1 MKLRYS
7 QTSPYVRKVVVC
19 AAEMGLGE
27 RIERTPSGPQNADE
41 LRQDNPLGKVPAL
54 VTDAGEAL
62 YDSPVICE
70 YLDSLHDG
78 EALFPAAG
86 EARWR
91 ALRLQAL
98 GDGVLDAALLI
109 VMEGRRPEESERSP
123 GFIEFQKRK
132 IGDALDALEGDVGE
146 LGGGEL
152 GGGDPGAAFDIGA
165 ITVGCALGYLD
176 FRLGDD
182 GWRTGRPG
190 LAAWYEE
197 IAKRSSM
204 VASVPSDPA

>member
-1 MKLRYS
+1 MKLCYS
-7 QTSPYVRKVVVC
+7 PTSPYVRKVVVC
-19 AAEMGLGE
+19 AAELGLSD
-27 RIERTPSGPQNADE
+27 RIELAPSGPQNAAE

-78 EALFPAAG
+78 EKLFPATG
-86 EARWR
+86 DARWR

-98 GDGVLDAALLI
+98 GDGVLDAALLV
-109 VMEGRRPEESERSP
+109 VMEGRRPESERSP
-123 GFIEFQKRK
+123 GFVELQRRK
-132 IGDALDALEGDVGE
+132 IGDALDALEADAGE
-146 LGGGEL
+146 LG
-152 GGGDPGAAFDIGA
+152 AALDIGA

-176 FRLGDD
+176 FRLGGD

-190 LAAWYEE
+190 LAAWYEDH
-197 IAKRSSM
+197 ARRPSM
-204 VASVPSDPA
+204 VASVPSVPA

>member
-1 MKLRYS
+1 MKLCYS
-7 QTSPYVRKVVVC
+7 LTSPYVRKVVVC
-19 AAEMGLGE
+19 AAELGLGE
-27 RIERTPSGPQNADE
+27 RIERIPSGPETAAE
-41 LRQDNPLGKVPAL
+41 LRRDNPLGKVPAL
-54 VTDAGEAL
+54 LTDDGEAL

-78 EALFPAAG
+78 ERLFPAAG

-98 GDGVLDAALLI
+98 GDGVLDAAVFV
-109 VMEGRRPEESERSP
+109 VMEGRRPESERSP
-123 GFIEFQKRK
+123 GFVELQKRK
-132 IGDALDALEGDVGE
+132 IGDALDALEADAGE
-146 LGGGEL
+146 LGGAL
-152 GGGDPGAAFDIGA
+152 DIGA

-176 FRLGDD
+176 FRLSED

-190 LAAWYEE
+190 LAAWYEDH
-197 IAKRSSM
+197 ARRPSM

>member
-19 AAEMGLGE
+19 AAEMGLSD
-27 RIERTPSGPQNADE
+27 RIEQVPSGSQNAAE

-78 EALFPAAG
+78 EKLFPATG
-86 EARWR
+86 DARWR

-98 GDGVLDAALLI
+98 GDGVLDAALLV
-109 VMEGRRPEESERSP
+109 VMEGRRPESERSP
-123 GFIEFQKRK
+123 DFVAAQKRK
-132 IGDALDALEGDVGE
+132 IGDALDALEADAGE
-146 LGGGEL
+146 LGATL
-152 GGGDPGAAFDIGA
+152 DIGA
-165 ITVGCALGYLD
+165 ITIGCALGYLD
-176 FRLGDD
+176 FRLGED

-190 LAAWYEE
+190 LAAWYEDH
-197 IAKRSSM
+197 AKRPSM
-204 VASVPSDPA
+204 AASVPHDPA

>member
-1 MKLRYS
+1 MRLFYS
-7 QTSPYVRKVVVC
+7 PTSPYVRKVVVC
-19 AAEMGLGE
+19 AAEMGLSD
-27 RIERTPSGPQNADE
+27 RIELVSSGPQNAAE

-78 EALFPAAG
+78 EKLFPATG

-98 GDGVLDAALLI
+98 GDGVLDAALLV

-123 GFIEFQKRK
+123 GFVAFQKRK
-132 IGDALDALEGDVGE
+132 IGDALDALEGDAGE
-146 LGGGEL
+146 L
-152 GGGDPGAAFDIGA
+152 GAAFDIAA

-176 FRLGDD
+176 FRLGED

-190 LAAWYEE
+190 LAAWYEDD
-197 IAKRSSM
+197 AKRPSM
-204 VASVPSDPA
+204 AASAPRDPA

>member
-1 MKLRYS
+1 MKLCYS
-7 QTSPYVRKVVVC
+7 LTSPYVRKVVVC
-19 AAEMGLGE
+19 AAEMGLSD
-27 RIERTPSGPQNADE
+27 RIELALIGLQNAAE

-54 VTDAGEAL
+54 VTEAGEAL

-78 EALFPAAG
+78 EKLFPASG
-86 EARWR
+86 DARWR

-98 GDGVLDAALLI
+98 GDGVLDAAVFT
-109 VMEGRRPEESERSP
+109 VMEGRRPESERSP
-123 GFIEFQKRK
+123 GFVELQKRK
-132 IGDALDALEGDVGE
+132 IGDALDALEADAGE
-146 LGGGEL
+146 LGGAL
-152 GGGDPGAAFDIGA
+152 DIGA

-176 FRLGDD
+176 FRLSED

-190 LAAWYEE
+190 LAAWYEDH
-197 IAKRSSM
+197 ARRPSM

>member
-1 MKLRYS
+1 MKLCYS
-7 QTSPYVRKVVVC
+7 LTSPYVRKVVVC
-19 AAEMGLGE
+19 AAEIGLSD
-27 RIERTPSGPQNADE
+27 RIELALIGPQNAAE

-54 VTDAGEAL
+54 VTEAGEAL

-78 EALFPAAG
+78 EKLFPATG

-98 GDGVLDAALLI
+98 GDGVLDAALLV
-109 VMEGRRPEESERSP
+109 VMEGRRPESERSP
-123 GFIEFQKRK
+123 GFVELQKRK
-132 IGDALDALEGDVGE
+132 IGDALDALEADAGE
-146 LGGGEL
+146 LGGAL
-152 GGGDPGAAFDIGA
+152 DIGA

-176 FRLGDD
+176 FRLGED

-190 LAAWYEE
+190 LAAWYEDH
-197 IAKRSSM
+197 ARRPSM